1 MGWERG
7 RYYTRS
13 VRRGGRVAREYFG
26 VGDVAVLV
34 ARLDTIERR
43 QRAVARQAHQQIRM
57 QLKALDSVVAEAWK
71 GIEIVA
77 RAALVA
83 AGYRQHQRGEWR
95 RKRRA

>member
-13 VRRGGRVAREYFG
+13 VRRGGKVIREYFG
-26 VGDVAVLV
+26 VGDVAVLI
-34 ARLDTIERR
+34 AKLDTLERR
-43 QRAVARQAHQQIRM
+43 QRVAARQAQQQIRM
-57 QLKALDSVVAEAWK
+57 QLKALDSVVAEVWN